1 MYSSTC
7 CEQHCLY
14 TSMPKPSDK
23 SGQIES
29 PHVNKVDYAFI
40 SGDLFTWDGIKKK
53 TCEEYVK
60 TTLRCFFC
68 CPDIKF
74 QGKQWLHSCL
84 PPVVLKVTGLNTVE
98 SSLTPTPLALK
109 STSGKRQLLCIFKK
123 HLPTNHGISSHLN
136 PAAWVI
142 HFIQNKESHK
152 MFTSYSKILQ
162 RADFY
167 KALLILTD
175 PVLTLMWVEHIHKTH
190 QS

>member
-1 MYSSTC
+1 M
-7 CEQHCLY
+7 
-14 TSMPKPSDK
+14 
-23 SGQIES
+23 ES
-29 PHVNKVDYAFI
+29 RR
-40 SGDLFTWDGIKKK
+40 SLLK

-74 QGKQWLHSCL
+74 QGEPWLHSCL
-84 PPVVLKVTGLNTVE
+84 PPVVLKITGLNTVE

-123 HLPTNHGISSHLN
+123 HLPTNHGISSHMN
-136 PAAWVI
+136 PAAGVI
-142 HFIQNKESHK
+142 HFIRNKESHK

>member
-1 MYSSTC
+1 M
-7 CEQHCLY
+7 
-14 TSMPKPSDK
+14 
-23 SGQIES
+23 ES
-29 PHVNKVDYAFI
+29 R
-40 SGDLFTWDGIKKK
+40 SLLK

-74 QGKQWLHSCL
+74 QGKPWLHSCL
-84 PPVVLKVTGLNTVE
+84 PPVVLKITGLNTVE

-136 PAAWVI
+136 PAARVI

-175 PVLTLMWVEHIHKTH
+175 PVSTLMWVEHIHKTH

>member
-1 MYSSTC
+1 MVISSH
-7 CEQHCLY
+7 E
-14 TSMPKPSDK
+14 M
-23 SGQIES
+23 ES
-29 PHVNKVDYAFI
+29 R
-40 SGDLFTWDGIKKK
+40 SLLK

-74 QGKQWLHSCL
+74 QGRPWLHSCL
-84 PPVVLKVTGLNTVE
+84 PPVVLKITGLNTVE
-98 SSLTPTPLALK
+98 SCLTPTPLALK

-136 PAAWVI
+136 PAARVI

-175 PVLTLMWVEHIHKTH
+175 PVSTLMWVEHIHKTH